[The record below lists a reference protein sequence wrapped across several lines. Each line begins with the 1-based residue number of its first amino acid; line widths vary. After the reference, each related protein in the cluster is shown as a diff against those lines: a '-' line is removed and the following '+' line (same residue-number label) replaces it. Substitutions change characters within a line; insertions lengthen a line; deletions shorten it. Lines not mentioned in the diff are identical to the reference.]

1 MSKPIY
7 TQAAQQDLA
16 DIVEYI
22 SRDKPEAAWAWLDKI
37 EDKCL
42 LIARQPSVG
51 DLQPHLGDGVRAS
64 VVGRYV
70 IFHRS
75 KEDRLEILRV
85 IAGDRDIRYL

>member
-22 SRDKPEAAWAWLDKI
+22 LRDKPKAALAWLDKI
-37 EDKCL
+37 EARCL
-42 LIARQPSVG
+42 LIARQPLVG
-51 DLQPHLGDGVRAS
+51 EPQPHLGKGVHAS

-70 IFHRS
+70 IFHRY
-75 KEDRLEILRV
+75 KDDRLEILRV
-85 IAGDRDIRYL
+85 IAGDRDIRHL